1 MHIMTPAIRQDGGAF
16 SLTTTIGVKQ
26 YIMMVES
33 FTFSEYDNILP
44 IFLYNQL
51 SLSVKLSPF
60 IRFFMNIPPFII
72 YAIHGNIVQFS
83 AGNML
88 MKIDTSI
95 YVEAFIEHISRIK
108 TEIHIKNFLL
118 QFDIIDAMTPILPTA
133 LMA

>member
-1 MHIMTPAIRQDGGAF
+1 MAGVF
-16 SLTTTIGVKQ
+16 SLTTTIEVKK

-95 YVEAFIEHISRIK
+95 YVEAFIEHMKANGWDANVDEES
-108 TEIHIKNFLL
+108 LGS
-118 QFDIIDAMTPILPTA
+118 QDIVIQ
-133 LMA
+133 